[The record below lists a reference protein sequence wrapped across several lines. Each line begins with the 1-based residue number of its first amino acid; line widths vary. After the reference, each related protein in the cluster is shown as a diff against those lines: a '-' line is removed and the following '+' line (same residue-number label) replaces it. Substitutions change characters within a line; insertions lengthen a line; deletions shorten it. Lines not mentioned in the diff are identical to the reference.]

1 MSSDKPTQDPPE
13 DQPEGKPESPKP
25 QVDLPAEPPKSPK
38 PQVDPPEGQSGSP
51 KPQVDPRIQ
60 ARRTGVR
67 TRRRLRVWIS
77 IGVIAVL
84 AAAAYGVTQSRL
96 MDVDEIEVIG
106 AGRTS
111 TAQVLEAAGI
121 ELGTPLLGLDLSG
134 PRRSIAALPWVDQVR
149 SSRTWGGK
157 VTFDIT
163 EREAVAQIP
172 VGEEWALVDREGR
185 VLQVNPVR
193 GALPVVQFTP
203 VPQPGGWLH
212 GLALPLLEVSEALIP
227 VQQRDIGAISL
238 MDGKVVV
245 DLPGEGR
252 AHWGA
257 QDDPHGKADSLARI
271 LAEVDMSCVE
281 IVDLSIPEL
290 PALTPIDDCS

>member
-1 MSSDKPTQDPPE
+1 MSSDKTTQDPSE
-13 DQPEGKPESPKP
+13 DQSE
-25 QVDLPAEPPKSPK
+25 SPK
-38 PQVDPPEGQSGSP
+38 PQVDPPAESPEGPQPQVDPPESQSESP

-84 AAAAYGVTQSRL
+84 AAAAYGVTQSPF

-111 TAQVLEAAGI
+111 SAQILEAAGI

-185 VLQVNPVR
+185 VLQLNPVR
-193 GALPVVQFTP
+193 SALPVVQFTP
-203 VPQPGGWLH
+203 VSQPGGWLH

-257 QDDPHGKADSLARI
+257 QDDPRGKADALARI